1 MFFTDRTVQIDDAR
15 KFHWMRIAEE
25 EILIFLLGID
35 TNPDGSLISNDIPL
49 AHNVDWD
56 ILTEVDNYLL
66 IPETPRETSDGKFF
80 SPTVILLDM
89 KNLVQGCIHVS
100 FPPWL
105 AIPTKT
111 YFSWKDDIL

>member
-89 KNLVQGCIHVS
+89 KMLVKGCIIVS
-100 FPPWL
+100 SAPWL